1 MNIGEAVKHIKKK
14 YPSVTISRLRF
25 LEKEGLINPK
35 RSKGGTR
42 YFTTKDIDRIIKILN
57 LQEDKFYSLKA
68 IKNNKELISST
79 LNKDIK
85 IQEYS
90 KHDILKKSGLTNKN
104 FEDLIEYNFEKE
116 KKIYNQ
122 NDVDRLSAFAYF
134 FNIGLTAK
142 NFSIIKS
149 SAERGLGFF
158 DIIKTTHEIND
169 NDMEIAVKYFSIIVG
184 SYILKDSQ

>member
-25 LEKEGLINPK
+25 LEKEGLINPQ

-42 YFTTKDIDRIIKILN
+42 HFSERDINRIFKILN

-68 IKNNKELISST
+68 IKNNKQLISNT
-79 LNKDIK
+79 INQDIK

-90 KHDILKKSGLTNKN
+90 KHDVLKKSGLTNEN
-104 FEDLIEYNFEKE
+104 YENLIEYNFEIE
-116 KKIYNQ
+116 KKIYDQ

-134 FNIGLTAK
+134 YNLGLTAK
-142 NFSIIKS
+142 NFSIIKGS
-149 SAERGLGFF
+149 SERAAGFF
-158 DIIKTTHEIND
+158 DMIKTTHEIND
-169 NDMEIAVKYFSIIVG
+169 SDMEIAVKKYSIIIG
-184 SYILKDSQ
+184 SYILKDT